1 MESVEQNLELVNKW
15 VEIGIEF
22 SVKYGFQLLGGL
34 LFFLFG
40 FIVANWIGNHLE
52 KLAISKKIDQT
63 LSHFLGSTA
72 KFVLVILLIIITLGN
87 FGISI
92 APLIALAGAITFGAT
107 LALQGPL
114 SNFGSGISIIIT
126 RPFVI
131 GNVIAVHGVSGIVE
145 KITMGVTVLTG
156 EDGEH
161 ITIPNKEIVGQVIVN
176 SHETRILEIEFCI
189 QADVD
194 TETVIKSLQ
203 SALQKLPE
211 LSAEPAA
218 QIGIQDFTYGGVL
231 IGVRAWVS
239 GSQYFQ
245 VRYAVNTLILSYL
258 KTQNI
263 PLYMPAV
270 SALPRP
276 TPITTALSSSNSNP
290 ASPL

>member
-1 MESVEQNLELVNKW
+1 MESVEQNLEMVNKW

-34 LFFLFG
+34 LFFLVG
-40 FIVANWIGNHLE
+40 FIVANWIGNRLE
-52 KLAISKKIDQT
+52 KLALSKNIDQT
-63 LSHFLGSTA
+63 LSQFLGSSA
-72 KFVLVILLIIITLGN
+72 KLVMIILLIIITLGN

-92 APLIALAGAITFGAT
+92 APLIALAGAVTFGAT

-131 GNVIAVHGVSGIVE
+131 GNVITVHGVSGVVE
-145 KITMGVTVLTG
+145 KITMGVTVLMG
-156 EDGEH
+156 EDGEQ

-176 SHETRILEIEFCI
+176 SHETRILEVEFCI

-194 TETVIKSLQ
+194 TEAVVNSMR
-203 SALQKLPE
+203 SALQHLPD
-211 LSAEPAA
+211 LSEEPVP
-218 QIGIQDFTYGGVL
+218 QIGVQDFTYGGVV

-239 GSQYFQ
+239 GRRYFQ
-245 VRYAVNTLILSYL
+245 VRYEVNKLILSHL
-258 KTQNI
+258 KEKNI

-270 SALPRP
+270 SALPQRP
-276 TPITTALSSSNSNP
+276 MISTPLSANGSNP
-290 ASPL
+290 TSPL